1 MNKKPG
7 KFLLEKN
14 RIKTRVQFL
23 KKNRRICQRY
33 LQQKNFEYKTKN
45 NFKILNPIF

>member
-1 MNKKPG
+1 MNKKQG

-23 KKNRRICQRY
+23 KKNRRICQRASATEK
-33 LQQKNFEYKTKN
+33 LR
-45 NFKILNPIF
+45 I